1 MVYLHQFW
9 VRQPETGCFFA
20 FQSFPVVVEDGVGL
34 QYTLV
39 HDELVQYHGMKE
51 MIWLVDPDFDVRV
64 PKDVMLEGYMVGI
77 GDRETHQDVDQCLDG
92 GQVGVW

>member
-1 MVYLHQFW
+1 MVYLHLFW

-51 MIWLVDPDFDVRV
+51 MI
-64 PKDVMLEGYMVGI
+64 
-77 GDRETHQDVDQCLDG
+77 
-92 GQVGVW
+92 